1 MMSYRRFPRLICGF
15 VNTTPRFPLLIYGFK
30 GLSSPRRAGF
40 APVNNG
46 IRRERMMK
54 PTDWLEHVEQCVDSH
69 RDDQAQQLT
78 RALTLEF
85 AQPLLQGFRRR
96 RPRRRNAIV

>member
-1 MMSYRRFPRLICGF
+1 
-15 VNTTPRFPLLIYGFK
+15 
-30 GLSSPRRAGF
+30 
-40 APVNNG
+40 
-46 IRRERMMK
+46 MK
-54 PTDWLEHVEQCVDSH
+54 ANDWLEHVEQCVDSH

-96 RPRRRNAIV
+96 RPRRRNPIV